1 LERPAARRE
10 VPVPQGT
17 TWTCELAW
25 SANLRRAGFR
35 VQATA
40 AGEGPVEVARS
51 RRVSWPPLVA
61 PAPQADLVAAA
72 RSVAKALVEAGWT
85 PTSKG
90 SDWYAQ
96 RFAWARDGSPPTL
109 GTI

>member
-1 LERPAARRE
+1 
-10 VPVPQGT
+10 VPPGT
-17 TWTCELAW
+17 KWTCELAW
-25 SANLRRAGFR
+25 SANLRSAGFH

-40 AGEGPVEVARS
+40 PGEGPVEVARS
-51 RRVSWPPLVA
+51 HKVSWPPLMP

-96 RFAWARDGSPPTL
+96 RFAWARDGSPPPL
-109 GTI
+109 GTV